1 MGRNGCPRGRRLQ
14 WEVGALEGVFSSAL
28 DPSEAGGGGGEEQS
42 QSLSPPHTCPL
53 PSSPT
58 SVTFNDAEA

>member
-28 DPSEAGGGGGEEQS
+28 DPSEAGGWGRS
-42 QSLSPPHTCPL
+42 RVSPLAPHTLAPSPPP
-53 PSSPT
+53 PPQ
-58 SVTFNDAEA
+58 

>member
-28 DPSEAGGGGGEEQS
+28 DPSEAGGRS
-42 QSLSPPHTCPL
+42 RVSPLAPHTLAPSPPP
-53 PSSPT
+53 PPR
-58 SVTFNDAEA
+58 